1 MDNNEV
7 LLKPIRT
14 RVDAVMMATVV
25 FLFLVTVVLG
35 LFYDQLSLSLA
46 IGIPALI
53 IPFLVWRALKG
64 TLVSRLSMASALII
78 QIAIQIQISHGL
90 IEMHFGLFVVLAFLL
105 AYRDWRPIVFGAA
118 LIATQ
123 HLVGNFLQASQLD
136 EWIFHHDEYFGIA
149 SIVILQFL

>member
-53 IPFLVWRALKG
+53 IPFLVCRAL
-64 TLVSRLSMASALII
+64 
-78 QIAIQIQISHGL
+78 
-90 IEMHFGLFVVLAFLL
+90 
-105 AYRDWRPIVFGAA
+105 
-118 LIATQ
+118 
-123 HLVGNFLQASQLD
+123 
-136 EWIFHHDEYFGIA
+136 
-149 SIVILQFL
+149 